1 MNKQTLNEKFE
12 DYNEPTEQEEIWSDE
27 IIGEE
32 ELQKKECHYDILN
45 MASSIQS
52 FLMNSTNSFALYT
65 T

>member
-1 MNKQTLNEKFE
+1 MNKQTLNERFE

-45 MASSIQS
+45 KASSIQS